1 VGVNNFS
8 DAPQDD
14 FTFFRCGCFFTWFS
28 QYKTPKIFGKN
39 MQNTCYIFGYQINN
53 MYICINEK
61 ATGSSLTPRGKK
73 KNEMREHLLI
83 IRQLGFAPLSPT
95 LQN

>member
-1 VGVNNFS
+1 
-8 DAPQDD
+8 
-14 FTFFRCGCFFTWFS
+14 
-28 QYKTPKIFGKN
+28 
-39 MQNTCYIFGYQINN
+39 